1 MEKSSKTSSQLY
13 NAASSARGAPFPLS
27 AAKKSPN
34 LLAEGNVIHM
44 LTLTGSEIE
53 SFLEATYISP
63 QES

>member
-1 MEKSSKTSSQLY
+1 MQQVVQEGLL
-13 NAASSARGAPFPLS
+13 FLS
-27 AAKKSPN
+27 LQQKKSPN